1 MTNEQKIKALE
12 GRKQILLG
20 RTTENKNIISKIDR
34 EIRLLKK
41 MMRQLDKVLLNA
53 ELVRYLVV
61 GALTTLI
68 NYLCFL
74 FSTAV
79 IHMPWT
85 YANIAAWIISV
96 VFAFVTNRKLVF
108 NSKGSWKKE
117 CISFFFLRFIS
128 LLAEFLF
135 CI

>member
-1 MTNEQKIKALE
+1 MI
-12 GRKQILLG
+12 
-20 RTTENKNIISKIDR
+20 
-34 EIRLLKK
+34 
-41 MMRQLDKVLLNA
+41 RQLDKVLLNA

-85 YANIAAWIISV
+85 YANIAAWIVSV

-135 CI
+135 LYLMIDKMMVNEQISKIVTNIVVIILNYIFCHTLIFKK

>member
-1 MTNEQKIKALE
+1 
-12 GRKQILLG
+12 
-20 RTTENKNIISKIDR
+20 
-34 EIRLLKK
+34 

-135 CI
+135 LYLMIDKMMVNEQISKIVTNIVVIILNYIFCHTLIFKK